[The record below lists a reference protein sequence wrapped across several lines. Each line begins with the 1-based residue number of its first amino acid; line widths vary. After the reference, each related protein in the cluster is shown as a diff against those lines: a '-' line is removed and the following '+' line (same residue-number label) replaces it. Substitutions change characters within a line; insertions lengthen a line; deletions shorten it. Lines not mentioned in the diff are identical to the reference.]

1 MNHLKQTLLEVNNI
15 FFYRML
21 ENKLTDCKTILDVG
35 CGHSSAVGMIHRNFK
50 SEGIDIFK
58 KTLNESKKRKLH
70 DSYRLGDITKLTKIY
85 KKNSF
90 DACVAIDVIEHFTKK
105 EALKLIGDME
115 SIAKKKVILLTPNGF
130 YEQDDYDGNP
140 YQQHKSGWRTDELAR
155 LGYKVFGLRGLQVL
169 RDDHAS
175 IRFKPWIFW
184 GFCSFISEILCYP
197 FPSISFD
204 LFAVKNK

>member
-1 MNHLKQTLLEVNNI
+1 MKQYLLEINNI

-21 ENKLTDCKTILDVG
+21 EKQLADCKTVLDVG
-35 CGHSSAVGMIHRNFK
+35 CGHSSSIGMIRKNFK

-58 KTLNESKKRKLH
+58 KTLELSKKKKLH
-70 DSYRLGDITKLTKIY
+70 DTYKLGDIKKLSKIY
-85 KKNSF
+85 KNDSF

-105 EALKLIGDME
+105 DALKLISDME
-115 SIAKKKVILLTPNGF
+115 KIAKKKVILLTPNGY

-140 YQQHKSGWRTDELAR
+140 YQAHKSGWVKKDLAD
-155 LGYKVFGLRGLQVL
+155 LGYTVFGLRGLQIL

-204 LFAVKNK
+204 LFAVKTK